1 MRNRLAGAG
10 VRLGAPAALLVVTSL
25 HPAYSADAA
34 GELAR
39 IAGTPG
45 WLVLHLALLAAI
57 VGYDAALLGWPS
69 SGPVGRGLRLA
80 GVVVNLVC
88 YSAFVGVDGVAAGL
102 LARSGDGAGVATLF
116 GSPLVSGLALL
127 GAAGWLVA
135 ALTVAVALAADLRA
149 LPAGGLLVGSALL
162 LGFSHAPP
170 TGPLGAALALAA
182 AGWAQLVGARAGA
195 PAAGGR

>member
-1 MRNRLAGAG
+1 MRNRLGGAG
-10 VRLGAPAALLVVTSL
+10 LRLGSAAALLAVTAL
-25 HPAYSADAA
+25 HPSYSLDAA

-39 IAGTPG
+39 IAGTPD

-57 VGYDAALLGWPS
+57 AGYDAALLGWPS
-69 SGPVGRGLRLA
+69 SGPVGRGVRLA
-80 GVVVNLVC
+80 GLVVNLVC

-102 LARSGDGAGVATLF
+102 LARSGDGAGIATLF
-116 GSPLVSGLALL
+116 GSPLVSGLALV

-135 ALTVAVALAADLRA
+135 ALTVAVALAADLRQ

-182 AGWAQLVGARAGA
+182 GGWALLIDSRDLG
-195 PAAGGR
+195 PPSGGR